1 MSNKKGKLIVL
12 DGTDGSGKSTQFKM
26 LEERLRAEG
35 INYTAIKFPVYDSP
49 ASVLVRRYLA
59 GEYGENA
66 DDVNIYAASMFYAMD
81 RYDAWK
87 KDYNR
92 WRSVYES
99 GGIVIAD
106 RYTTANFIHQGGKLN
121 TMNDRFKFF
130 TWLEKTEYNLLGL
143 PEPDE
148 VILLDMPTSKAV
160 AMLEKRREKTGE
172 TADLHEKDVEFI
184 SRCHESAMDA
194 AFAMDWKVV
203 ECASMWNLTVR
214 SPEQIHKDVWKAAKE
229 VIERD
234 K

>member
-92 WRSVYES
+92 WRSVYED

-121 TMNDRFKFF
+121 TMGDRFKFF

-203 ECASMWNLTVR
+203 ACASMWNLAVR

>member
-1 MSNKKGKLIVL
+1 MSKKKGKLIVL

-26 LEERLRAEG
+26 LTERMRAEG
-35 INYTAIKFPVYDSP
+35 VNYTDIKFPVYDSP

-59 GEYGENA
+59 GEYGGNA
-66 DDVNIYAASMFYAMD
+66 DDVNIYASSMFYAMD

-92 WRSVYES
+92 WRSVYEG

-121 TMNDRFKFF
+121 TMGERFKFF
-130 TWLEKTEYNLLGL
+130 TWLEQIEYNLFGL
-143 PEPDE
+143 PKPDE
-148 VILLDMPTSKAV
+148 VILLDMPASKAV
-160 AMLEKRREKTGE
+160 SMLEKRRKETGE
-172 TADLHEKDVEFI
+172 TADIHEKDVEFI

-203 ECASMWNLTVR
+203 ACASMGGLAVR
-214 SPEQIHKDVWKAAKE
+214 PAEQIHKDVWEAVKE

-234 K
+234 E